1 MTLENRLIS
10 RKRLSLPLIYGMKRI
25 FYLLTLSI
33 LAYKLVVF
41 TTGCAQIIPPTG
53 GPRDSLPPVLLAAM
67 PKDSTTGFTGK
78 RIILGFDEYIQLDK
92 AQEEVIFSPVPKTNP
107 IIEARL
113 REVSIL
119 IKDTLE
125 ENTTYSIDFGKS
137 LKDLNE
143 GNPFKN
149 FTYIFST
156 GSYIDSGRLSGK
168 VVLAETGRIDS
179 TLIAMLHRTK
189 NFEDTVV
196 AKEKPRY
203 YTRLDSLG
211 RFSFKNIAPGQY
223 YIFAL
228 KDQGG
233 QRMYMRESDLF
244 AFYDTVITVGTDT
257 AIRPILYAFAEQPE
271 EKRTGGGIGRA
282 APATGRAKAKKEKSL
297 SYNTNLEANQ
307 QDLLSDLVFT
317 FSDSLVEFNE
327 NKFHFTDTLFNPV
340 TGYTLSGDTTG
351 KVIRLQYPW
360 QEGQDFKIV
369 LEKDLAKD
377 SSGLELAKADTITF
391 KTKKKADYGTLK
403 IRIANLD
410 TSQHVV
416 LLFLKAE
423 KVEKAQPV
431 TSKEVNFELFH
442 TGEYEIRILY
452 DRNRNGK
459 WDTGSYWERR
469 QPEKIIST
477 PKKYNIRANWDNEIT
492 IEMPKSPPADVM
504 Q

>member
-1 MTLENRLIS
+1 
-10 RKRLSLPLIYGMKRI
+10 MKRI

-33 LAYKLVVF
+33 LAYKFLVF

-53 GPRDSLPPVLLAAM
+53 GPRDSLPPVLLGAV

-92 AQEEVIFSPVPKTNP
+92 AQEEVIVSPVPKTNP
-107 IIEARL
+107 VIEARL

-125 ENTTYSIDFGKS
+125 ENTTYSIDFGRS

-149 FTYIFST
+149 FTYVFST

-168 VVLAETGRIDS
+168 VVLAETGKIDS
-179 TLIAMLHRTK
+179 TLIAMLYRTSG
-189 NFEDTVV
+189 FEDSAVS
-196 AKEKPRY
+196 KEKPRY
-203 YTRLDSLG
+203 YARLDSSG

-223 YIFAL
+223 HLFAL
-228 KDQGG
+228 KDAGG
-233 QRMYMRESDLF
+233 QKMYMRESDVF
-244 AFYDTVITVGTDT
+244 AFYDSVITVNADS
-257 AIRPILYAFAEQPE
+257 AARPVLFAFSEQPE
-271 EKRTGGGIGRA
+271 EKTARGGGGRA
-282 APATGRAKAKKEKSL
+282 APAATGRANARKKEKAL
-297 SYNTNLEANQ
+297 SYSTNLESNQ
-307 QDLLSDLVFT
+307 QDLLADLVFT
-317 FSDSLVEFNE
+317 FNDSLVEFNE

-340 TGYTLSGDTTG
+340 TGYSLSGDTTG

-360 QEGQDFKIV
+360 QEGQEFKIV

-377 SSGLELAKADTITF
+377 SSGLELAKADTIRF

-403 IRIANLD
+403 IRTVNLD
-410 TSQHVV
+410 TSQHIVF
-416 LLFLKAE
+416 LFLKTE
-423 KVEKAQPV
+423 KLEKAQPV
-431 TSKEVNFELFH
+431 TSKEINFELFH

-452 DRNRNGK
+452 DRNQNGK
-459 WDTGSYWERR
+459 WDTGNYWQKL

-477 PKKYNIRANWDNEIT
+477 TKKHTIRANWDNEIT
-492 IEMPKSPPADVM
+492 IEMPKSPPADTL
-504 Q
+504 